1 MVSVAVEAELTVV
14 AEAITEGELPE
25 PEGAPPWTGELLEVL
40 SSGEVLEGTTEET
53 AIGVV
58 APLL

>member
-1 MVSVAVEAELTVV
+1 MVSVAAEAELTVV
-14 AEAITEGELPE
+14 AEATTEGELPE

-40 SSGEVLEGTTEET
+40 SSGEVLERVET